1 MSDQPEPQ
9 QENVL
14 LPPPP
19 PRTFRNSQAITVTLI
34 ISCAVIVLACIAS
47 VTIVTAYFFA
57 NLPW

>member
-1 MSDQPEPQ
+1 MSDLPEPQ

-14 LPPPP
+14 PP

-57 NLPW
+57 NPPW